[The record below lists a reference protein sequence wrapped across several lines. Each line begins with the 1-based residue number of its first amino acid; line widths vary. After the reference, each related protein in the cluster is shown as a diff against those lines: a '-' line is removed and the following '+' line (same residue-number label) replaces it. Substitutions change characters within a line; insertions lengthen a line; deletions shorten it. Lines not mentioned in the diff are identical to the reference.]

1 MVTSTELPQAPEPVA
16 VQVPSGTGALEGVT
30 WPWPTS
36 DLALLV
42 LHDLDADLDSVRWL
56 CERAASAG
64 VHVLAVDL
72 PGHGLSG
79 GDISAE
85 GPEAVAA
92 SVRFLADGFSG
103 AVGVVARGRS
113 AELLLTTDVVTN
125 GPVHPPVAVAL
136 LDPAR
141 RAEGPGPSAMC
152 WEHVPKLVILSKGAP
167 DDYAKEIIAGTTAW
181 CLRADLVGLG
191 EDTSD
196 REGFEIH
203 VVSLALKFLLE
214 QAAFELS
221 SRRMA
226 AAALVDGGGADDAGV
241 DGDGEVKG

>member
-1 MVTSTELPQAPEPVA
+1 VVTSTERPQAPAPVA
-16 VQVPSGTGALEGVT
+16 VQISHAHGVSAGVT

-42 LHDLDADLDSVRWL
+42 LHDLGADLDGVRWL

-64 VHVLAVDL
+64 VHVLAIDL
-72 PGHGLSG
+72 PGHGLSEG
-79 GDISAE
+79 EASTE
-85 GPEAVAA
+85 GPEVLAATFDSLGDTVA
-92 SVRFLADGFSG
+92 G
-103 AVGVVARGRS
+103 AVGVIAHGRS
-113 AELLLTTDVVTN
+113 AELVLTTDLER
-125 GPVHPPVAVAL
+125 PPVAVAF
-136 LDPAR
+136 LDPGRQEA
-141 RAEGPGPSAMC
+141 GPRQTAPC
-152 WEHVPKLVILSKGAP
+152 WRHVPKLVILSKGAS
-167 DDYAKEIIAGTTAW
+167 DDYAKEIIAETTAW

-191 EDTSD
+191 EHTRD

-226 AAALVDGGGADDAGV
+226 AEAAGRAAEAAGRAEA
-241 DGDGEVKG
+241 GTGSNEEA

>member
-1 MVTSTELPQAPEPVA
+1 
-16 VQVPSGTGALEGVT
+16 LEGVT

-64 VHVLAVDL
+64 VHVMAVDL

-79 GDISAE
+79 GDVNAE

-92 SVRFLADGFSG
+92 SVRFLGDGLSG
-103 AVGVVARGRS
+103 AVAVIARGRS

-141 RAEGPGPSAMC
+141 REGGPGPGPSAMC
-152 WEHVPKLVILSKGAP
+152 WEHVPKLVILSKGAH
-167 DDYAKEIIAGTTAW
+167 DDYAKEIIAETTAW

-191 EDTSD
+191 EDSSD

-226 AAALVDGGGADDAGV
+226 ATAMLDGGRADDAGA
-241 DGDGEVKG
+241 DGDSQVEG

>member
-1 MVTSTELPQAPEPVA
+1 VVTSTERPQAPVPVA
-16 VQVPSGTGALEGVT
+16 VQISYPHGASAGVT

-42 LHDLDADLDSVRWL
+42 LHDLGADLDGVRWL

-64 VHVLAVDL
+64 VHVLAIDL
-72 PGHGLSG
+72 PGHGLSEG
-79 GDISAE
+79 EASTE
-85 GPEAVAA
+85 GPEVLAATFDLLSHTVA
-92 SVRFLADGFSG
+92 G
-103 AVGVVARGRS
+103 AVGVIAHGRS
-113 AELLLTTDVVTN
+113 AELLLTTDLER
-125 GPVHPPVAVAL
+125 PPVAVAF
-136 LDPAR
+136 LDPGRQEA
-141 RAEGPGPSAMC
+141 GPRQAGPRQTASC
-152 WEHVPKLVILSKGAP
+152 WRHVPKLVILSKGAS
-167 DDYAKEIIAGTTAW
+167 DDYAKEIIAETTAW

-191 EDTSD
+191 EHTRD

-226 AAALVDGGGADDAGV
+226 AEAAGRAAEAGT
-241 DGDGEVKG
+241 GSNEEA